1 METMIP
7 NNLEVGE
14 RIRGAREN
22 MKMSREVFS
31 EAVDISDIF
40 LGQIE
45 RGERSLSI
53 KTLCRIVAFTGVS
66 TDYILFGKE
75 ETNTLSQKI
84 DRILSRSS
92 EEMKDYYYK
101 IITTAYSFFK
111 EYEKN
116 KK

>member
-1 METMIP
+1 METNIP

-14 RIRGAREN
+14 RIREAREN

-31 EAVDISDIF
+31 EAIDISDIF

-53 KTLCRIVAFTGVS
+53 KTLCKIVAFTGVS

-84 DRILSRSS
+84 DKILDRSS
-92 EEMKDYYYK
+92 DEMKDYYYK
-101 IITTAYSFFK
+101 IITTSYSFLK
-111 EYEKN
+111 DYEKN
-116 KK
+116 K